1 MDFPIPIP
9 VQELADQIGAE
20 LLGDSTI
27 QATGINEVHH
37 LRPGDITFVDVEKY
51 YKKALQ
57 SPATVV
63 LINKQTDPPPGKA
76 LLIVDDP
83 FKAFNDLVWRYRPFR
98 PATAQIAPDAEIGE
112 GTVIEPGAVIGPQ
125 VKIGKNCYIQANAY
139 IGEYSILGD
148 EVIVQAGAAIGTDA
162 FYFKKT
168 AEGYH
173 KWRSGG
179 RVILED
185 RVDIGAN
192 CTINKGVSSDTI
204 IGAGT
209 KFDCLVQIGHDT
221 KVGKNCLFAAQV
233 GVAGNCNIGNG
244 VTMYGQAGIAQN
256 ITIEDNVVV
265 LARAGVGK
273 DLEEGKAYFG
283 APAQEARIAF
293 KEMAAVRRLP
303 DFMREHR
310 QRD

>member
-1 MDFPIPIP
+1 MDFPLPIP

-20 LLGDSTI
+20 LLGDNTI

-57 SPATVV
+57 SLATVV
-63 LINKQTDPPPGKA
+63 LINKHTDPPPGKA
-76 LLIVDDP
+76 LLIVDNP
-83 FKAFNDLVWRYRPFR
+83 FQVFNDLVWRYRPFR
-98 PATAQIAPDAEIGE
+98 PATAQIAPDAEIGA
-112 GTVIEPGAVIGPQ
+112 GTIIEPGAVIAPK

-168 AEGYH
+168 AEGYQ

-204 IGAGT
+204 IGEGT

-233 GVAGNCNIGNG
+233 GVAGNCTIGNG

-273 DLEEGKAYFG
+273 DLEAGKAYFG

-293 KEMAAVRRLP
+293 KELAALRKLP
-303 DFMREHR
+303 DFMRENR
-310 QRD
+310 